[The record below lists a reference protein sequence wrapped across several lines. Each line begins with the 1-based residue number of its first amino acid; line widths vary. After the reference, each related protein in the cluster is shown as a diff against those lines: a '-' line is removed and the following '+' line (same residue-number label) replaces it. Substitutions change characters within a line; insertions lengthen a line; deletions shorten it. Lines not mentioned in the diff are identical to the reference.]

1 MIRTLRTVSLC
12 VIALIA
18 VVSAGDILWRS
29 WTAHSAEQSAA
40 ATNPAPASPG
50 PALAYVPQ
58 KVVYH
63 LNEDGGFFGRS
74 FKKLVQVANNHV
86 DAVGA
91 GRLDLR
97 IVLQGDG
104 VNLLTDARS
113 NAELAGKI
121 DSLKA
126 KGVKFLVCGNTL
138 RLRKIETSR
147 LHGVSNADIV
157 RAGVA
162 EVSSLQQQGFVY
174 VKPL

>member
-1 MIRTLRTVSLC
+1 MIRTLRTISLC

-18 VVSAGDILWRS
+18 VISAGDILWRS
-29 WTAHSAEQSAA
+29 WTAHSAEQAPVA
-40 ATNPAPASPG
+40 QATPVAQGRDPSYIA
-50 PALAYVPQ
+50 Q

-63 LNEDGGFFGRS
+63 LNEDGGFLGRS

-91 GRLDLR
+91 DKLDLR

-104 VNLLTDARS
+104 VDLLTDAKS

-121 DSLKA
+121 DNLKA

-147 LHGVSNADIV
+147 LHGVTNDDIV
-157 RAGVA
+157 KAGVA